1 MSTTV
6 EIGWPGRDGPA
17 SPDPAAD
24 VLTWEARAAHRPEF
38 LARRALRWITRAI
51 EASVVVM
58 EEVSA
63 DPGEVRIGHSDHF
76 VPSGR
81 PVGPRTA
88 PAQASES
95 ARARANTASSISS

>member
-1 MSTTV
+1 MSTTL
-6 EIGWPGRDGPA
+6 EIGWPGRDDPA

-63 DPGEVRIGHSDHF
+63 DPAEVRIGHSDHF

-81 PVGPRTA
+81 PVGPCMARVH
-88 PAQASES
+88 ASAS
-95 ARARANTASSISS
+95 SRAR